1 MDCKIWNGI
10 WILVCLHIGT
20 LAPEFVMELAG
31 DANDRVKVVVNFY
44 EQERNKK
51 IWLDGK
57 WKTVIKD
64 VKAKILNN
72 ISGNGQDQE
81 VTINWDNGKG
91 STTFSSAFVNYMLD
105 STIEKGRTMGYP
117 YIVSVKITGLEI

>member
-1 MDCKIWNGI
+1 MSKSGIRKFDWTENG
-10 WILVCLHIGT
+10 
-20 LAPEFVMELAG
+20 
-31 DANDRVKVVVNFY
+31 
-44 EQERNKK
+44 
-51 IWLDGK
+51 
-57 WKTVIKD
+57 KTVIKD

-117 YIVSVKITGLEI
+117 YIVSVKNNWFRDLVSKSSIAKSAIESTFPFPSFHHSSEIILSTGSVVS